1 MLATLPMYDFPEVR
15 EATDAFWAAIAKAY
29 GVTGKLTRDA
39 DCTTTWHN
47 PKLLFSQT
55 CGYPY
60 THEFRG
66 VLNYVATP
74 HYTAEGCD
82 GANYRSII
90 FAREHKPLPAF
101 EGTIAAFNNRDSMS
115 GMLALKL
122 VFAPLAKQSRF
133 FGKAMETGGHIN
145 SLQFVQSAKAD
156 ICAIDCVTV
165 AYLERYRPSA
175 LEGLV
180 EIASSP
186 LVPALPFVT
195 RGGDAKALKKALL
208 AVCNDTGYA
217 DMLNALFLKTVT
229 ALPAR
234 AYDIIVTREEA
245 LQGTGDLHLWA

>member
-15 EATDAFWAAIAKAY
+15 EATDAFWAAIAEAY

-39 DCTTTWHN
+39 DWNSAWRN
-47 PKLLFSQT
+47 PDLLFSQC

-60 THEFRG
+60 THEFKG

-74 HYTAEGCD
+74 HYAAKGCD

-90 FAREHKPLPAF
+90 FAREQKPLSAF
-101 EGTIAAFNNRDSMS
+101 RGSIAAFNDRDSMS

-122 VFAPLAKQSRF
+122 VFAPLAKQGRF
-133 FGKAMETGGHIN
+133 FENSLETGGHVN

-180 EIASSP
+180 EIARSP
-186 LVPALPFVT
+186 LVPALPFIT
-195 RGGDAKALKKALL
+195 RGGNVEALKKALL
-208 AVCNDTGYA
+208 AVCKDTGYA
-217 DMLNALFLKTVT
+217 DVLNALFLKTVT
-229 ALPAR
+229 VLPAD
-234 AYDIIVTREEA
+234 AYDIIVAEEQA
-245 LQGTGDLHLWA
+245 LRGKGDLQPWT